1 MRKTWEIQ
9 RHRISKS
16 HHEAAREDPGWE
28 DQKESGA
35 RIRGRTTGIQKG
47 KRKDLWDVCI
57 KTAGREEVGDAREN
71 GSGICGPSQ
80 EDGVCRRF
88 GQNSREQTR
97 TTGNVGGMEEGVQE
111 ARMWV
116 GHQREEL
123 TISLE
128 GKEIKQVDGFVYL
141 G

>member
-1 MRKTWEIQ
+1 M
-9 RHRISKS
+9 
-16 HHEAAREDPGWE
+16 
-28 DQKESGA
+28 
-35 RIRGRTTGIQKG
+35 
-47 KRKDLWDVCI
+47 
-57 KTAGREEVGDAREN
+57 VGDAWEIGN
-71 GSGICGPSQ
+71 GICGPSQ

-97 TTGNVGGMEEGVQE
+97 TTGSVGGMEGGVQE
-111 ARMWV
+111 ARTWV

-141 G
+141 R

>member
-28 DQKESGA
+28 DQKESRA

-47 KRKDLWDVCI
+47 NVCI
-57 KTAGREEVGDAREN
+57 KTAGREEVEDARDN
-71 GSGICGPSQ
+71 GSGMCGPSQ

-88 GQNSREQTR
+88 GQTSREQTR
-97 TTGNVGGMEEGVQE
+97 TTGSVGGMEGGVQE

-128 GKEIKQVDGFVYL
+128 GKEIKQVDGLVYL
-141 G
+141 E

>member
-35 RIRGRTTGIQKG
+35 RIRGRTTGIQKR

-57 KTAGREEVGDAREN
+57 KTAGLKKRLEMQGRMAVAFVDLLRKMVYADDLVKIAENKQELQEMLEEWKRVFKKHGCGLDTRER
-71 GSGICGPSQ
+71 S
-80 EDGVCRRF
+80 
-88 GQNSREQTR
+88 
-97 TTGNVGGMEEGVQE
+97 
-111 ARMWV
+111 
-116 GHQREEL
+116 
-123 TISLE
+123 
-128 GKEIKQVDGFVYL
+128 
-141 G
+141 